1 MPGIYHEE
9 KCPEAPV
16 TPGNIICEKE
26 ISAMKKLNH
35 LAVSLV
41 GVCLVAL
48 TLLTGPAYGQDRGE
62 TKVTIGSANVS
73 IEYGRPQL
81 KGRDPL
87 KMIQPGGIWRL
98 GSNAPTTITSDVDLD
113 FGGTR
118 VTKGKHIL
126 LARLAEPGKWS
137 LVVSAK
143 NAFQYE
149 PSAKLAEVPME
160 LKEEKESVEALTI
173 NLSLGDHNKRG
184 VIEVTWGTLRL
195 LAFFTPA
202 K

>member
-1 MPGIYHEE
+1 
-9 KCPEAPV
+9 
-16 TPGNIICEKE
+16 
-26 ISAMKKLNH
+26 MKKSRRL
-35 LAVSLV
+35 SFILV
-41 GVCLVAL
+41 GASLLAF
-48 TLLTGPAYGQDRGE
+48 TILTGPAFGQDRGE

-73 IEYGRPQL
+73 IDYGRPQL

-87 KMIQPGGIWRL
+87 KMIQPGGIWRI

-118 VTKGKHIL
+118 VPKGKHIL

-143 NAFQYE
+143 DAFQYE

-160 LKEEKESVEALTI
+160 LKEEKEPVEALTI

-184 VIEVTWGTLRL
+184 VIEVTWGKLRL